1 MSEDNT
7 LAPPEE
13 PLVPPGPVAVV
24 EPDKAAERV
33 PLPADMK
40 VKLDDQVGKFIQ
52 EVTSLDVHGT
62 EFRGRVDSISSM
74 GNAEMT
80 QAASVS
86 NRMLERPVRTMKDGA
101 FDKSSPISKGLI
113 DLRTTVEK
121 LDPSRQG
128 DLLSMHRI
136 LGVIPFGNKLRNYF
150 ESYQSAQTHL
160 KSIMDSLYHGRDE
173 LQRDNAAIEQ
183 EKQQMWGIMQ
193 RVQQYIYLGKNL
205 DAALEARIKA
215 IDATDPERAKV
226 LREEIQFPTRQKVMD
241 LLTQMAVCIQ
251 GYMALDLV
259 KKNNLELVK
268 GVDRA
273 TTTTISAL
281 RTAVVV
287 AQALTNEK
295 LVLDQITALNTT
307 TGNMIEGTA
316 SLLRQQTGQIYAQAA
331 SSTVNLQQLQKAFDN
346 IYATMDMVSDFK
358 VKALD
363 SMQQTVDTLSVEVD
377 KAKGYLDRTRQGV
390 VQESV
395 AQLPAGKD
403 DGVVQLLG

>member
-1 MSEDNT
+1 
-7 LAPPEE
+7 
-13 PLVPPGPVAVV
+13 
-24 EPDKAAERV
+24 
-33 PLPADMK
+33 
-40 VKLDDQVGKFIQ
+40 
-52 EVTSLDVHGT
+52 
-62 EFRGRVDSISSM
+62 M